1 MAIESWDDY
10 YTPENL
16 KLLKAI
22 RETEFG
28 EIKIEIH
35 HKRPTYLYIWKKLR
49 LNSNERNNPKL
60 QVLSGK

>member
-1 MAIESWDDY
+1 MAGETWDDY

-28 EIKIEIH
+28 EIRIEIH
-35 HKRPTYLYIWKKLR
+35 HKRPIYLYIWKKLR

-60 QVLSGK
+60 QVLPGK